1 MSRGDGK
8 ERKTEMEDQTDCPA
22 STTDPADVIVVVV
35 VEELGCS
42 SYTTA
47 KKVGE
52 AEATF

>member
-8 ERKTEMEDQTDCPA
+8 ERKTEMGDQIGYPA
-22 STTDPADVIVVVV
+22 PTTDPADVIVVVV

-52 AEATF
+52 AETTF